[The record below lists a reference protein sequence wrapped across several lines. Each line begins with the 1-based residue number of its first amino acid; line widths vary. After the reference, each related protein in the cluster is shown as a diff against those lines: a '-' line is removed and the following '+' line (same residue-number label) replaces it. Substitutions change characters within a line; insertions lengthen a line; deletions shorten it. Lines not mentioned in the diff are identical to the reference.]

1 VLARKGSLRRA
12 GARPCALRAVRLVLH
27 LRRAAPAGFR
37 CPPCLDNTRQ
47 PCRGTWHKNGR
58 PTV

>member
-37 CPPCLDNTRQ
+37 CPPCL
-47 PCRGTWHKNGR
+47 
-58 PTV
+58 